1 MSKINEVVV
10 TYDTVVKV
18 VDSDANKSA
27 SSEEGR
33 AYGGVLRSVKGKLQ
47 EHITDE
53 AIRIAWANIGGVES
67 RLMIDSKK
75 HRVPIKR
82 NYVEAL
88 EDLKIKKHILDNIA
102 DYAYGISVDKQVYI
116 DDVFVLGIECKA
128 YTENAMIKR
137 ILVDFSLLKTI
148 YPDLNCYLF
157 QLESQL
163 GGDYSDLK
171 EITFGSK
178 PTHTLMSYFPEVKLN
193 VFTFLEGE
201 RKVDEPIH
209 KKEFF
214 KPLKR
219 EQVEKAVTLLA
230 ADLKNHL

>member
-1 MSKINEVVV
+1 M
-10 TYDTVVKV
+10 
-18 VDSDANKSA
+18 
-27 SSEEGR
+27 
-33 AYGGVLRSVKGKLQ
+33 
-47 EHITDE
+47 
-53 AIRIAWANIGGVES
+53 
-67 RLMIDSKK
+67 
-75 HRVPIKR
+75 
-82 NYVEAL
+82 
-88 EDLKIKKHILDNIA
+88 
-102 DYAYGISVDKQVYI
+102 DKQVYI